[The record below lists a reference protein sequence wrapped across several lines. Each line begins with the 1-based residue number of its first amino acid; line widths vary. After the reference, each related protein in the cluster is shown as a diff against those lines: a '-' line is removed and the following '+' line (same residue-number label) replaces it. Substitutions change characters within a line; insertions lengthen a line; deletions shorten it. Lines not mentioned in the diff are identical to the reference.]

1 MNSAYGKTI
10 EKPHIEENTIYNSAE
25 AFRDHY
31 RYNSNFI
38 KEFIKIDGYNKV
50 LVKKVKPIVEHY
62 SRPHIGTEILSMSK
76 RIMNEVICL
85 AEDNDIKIYYQ
96 DTDSMHIKANGL
108 EKLKKLFFEKYNRV
122 LDGDML
128 GQFNSDFEMK
138 EDVSNDVHAKR
149 TIILGKKCYI
159 DMIKG
164 IDKDNKE
171 LIQYHCRM
179 KGVPNTSLKH
189 YCEENNINLIQL
201 YEKLYN
207 GETIEFDLL
216 CNGKKVKFKQNKN
229 FTICSLT
236 KFFRKIKFL

>member
-10 EKPHIEENTIYNSAE
+10 ERPHTEQSCVFNKANK
-25 AFRDHY
+25 FRDYY

-38 KEFIKIDGYNKV
+38 KEFIKIDGFNKV
-50 LVKKVKPIVEHY
+50 LVKSVKPIIEHF

-76 RIMNEVICL
+76 RIMNEVMCL
-85 AEDNDIKIYYQ
+85 AEDNNIKIYYQ

-138 EDVSNDVHAKR
+138 EDVSNNVHANK

-159 DMIKG
+159 DRIVG
-164 IDKDNKE
+164 YDKDNKE

-179 KGVPNTSLKH
+179 KGVPNASIKY
-189 YCEENNINLIQL
+189 YCKENNINLIKC

-216 CNGKKVKFKQNKN
+216 AGGKKVKFKQNKN
-229 FTICSLT
+229 FTICSLE
-236 KFFRKIKFL
+236 KFFKKIKFN